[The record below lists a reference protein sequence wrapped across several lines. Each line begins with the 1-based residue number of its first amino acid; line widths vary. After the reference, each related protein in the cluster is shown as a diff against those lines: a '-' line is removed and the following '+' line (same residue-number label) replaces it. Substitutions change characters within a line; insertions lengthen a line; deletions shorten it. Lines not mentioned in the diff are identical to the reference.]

1 MALPSSQ
8 ALLPAW
14 GDARWQAAA
23 HTPYGHAL
31 VAELKALEVADCR
44 APLPLLTAELYSQV
58 HRSGERLPF
67 ERVWQE
73 RRRRLARAAVR
84 LLLDPEATVNPGGTW
99 WGQLLAA
106 IQELLAEPSW
116 AWPAHVRDP
125 SGIDAGVIDLFAAE
139 TANLCGELV
148 SLFGH
153 WLPPAWVAQMRERVL
168 AEMVGSFLA
177 KPEASFWT
185 TQASNWNAVCH
196 QGLLGA
202 ALALAP
208 EAPWLQ
214 ELVDASQRNLQVF
227 LEGFSAEGSCLEGIT
242 YWEYGF
248 GWFALLNEQLERW
261 SDGEQSLVSGQDDRT
276 RAIACFG
283 PAMLLRGGQMVN
295 VADSRLGMPPR
306 ASLLMLLGRRLDL
319 AECTQAGVRL
329 YQQAL
334 NGRFDVQHQR
344 CDLFYLTRMLL
355 EAPSADVQATAT
367 EPACGDWIDS
377 DAGLVVVRRLDSQ
390 GCCWEL
396 AVKGGHN
403 DEPHNHNDCGSFL
416 LNVDG
421 ERLAIELGA
430 PEYTADTFGP
440 KRYTLLATRSSGHS
454 VPIVNG
460 HEQAAGRAYAAQLLA
475 VETGAS
481 LVRVQLDLTRAYPT
495 AAGHQRL
502 LRTIV
507 LDCAAGCL
515 KVEDALWGNAGIEL
529 ESVLITDSD
538 DPEALGIEPL
548 ASSALQR
555 KECVRFR
562 DNRGEEV
569 SAYRWYWT
577 PSTAEPSTEAD
588 KPLLAGY
595 RISPKLKHG
604 VDVGVANGIEQTT
617 L

>member
-1 MALPSSQ
+1 MPSSQ

-31 VAELKALEVADCR
+31 LAELKALEAADCR
-44 APLPLLTAELYSQV
+44 TPLPLLTAELCSQV

-84 LLLDPEATVNPGGTW
+84 LLLDPEATARPGGTW

-148 SLFGH
+148 SLFGR
-153 WLPPAWVAQMRERVL
+153 WLPPAWVEQMRKRVL
-168 AEMVGSFLA
+168 EEMVMPFLA
-177 KPEASFWT
+177 KPEAYHWT
-185 TQASNWNAVCH
+185 AKPSNWNAVCH

-208 EAPWLQ
+208 KAPWLQ
-214 ELVDASQRNLQVF
+214 ELVDASQRHLQVF
-227 LEGFSAEGSCLEGIT
+227 LEGFSAVGSCLEGIT

-261 SDGEQSLVSGQDDRT
+261 SGDEQSLVSGQEDRI
-276 RAIACFG
+276 RAIARYG
-283 PAMLLRGGQMVN
+283 PAMLLRGGQLVN
-295 VADSRLGMPPR
+295 VADSRLDMPPR

-319 AECTQAGVRL
+319 AECTQAGLQL
-329 YQQAL
+329 YRDL
-334 NGRFDVQHQR
+334 LDGGLDLHGQR
-344 CDLFYLTRMLL
+344 CDLSYLTRMLL
-355 EAPSADVQATAT
+355 EAPNAEVQAT
-367 EPACGDWIDS
+367 EPACGNWIDS

-390 GCCWEL
+390 GRCWEL

-460 HEQAAGRAYAAQLLA
+460 HEQAAGRPYAAQLLA
-475 VETGAS
+475 VEAGTN
-481 LVRVQLDLTRAYPT
+481 LVRVQLDLTLAYPA

-515 KVEDALWGNAGIEL
+515 KVEDALWGNAGIGL
-529 ESVLITDSD
+529 ESVLISASD
-538 DPEALGIEPL
+538 DLEALGIEPL
-548 ASSALQR
+548 ATSALQR
-555 KECVRFR
+555 TECVGFR

-577 PSTAEPSTEAD
+577 PSTSEPNPEAD

-595 RISPKLKHG
+595 RISPKLPHG
-604 VDVGVANGIEQTT
+604 VVVRVANGIDQTT